1 MIPNRSIGLCIVLT
15 LITCGLYGIYWF
27 ICLTNELNYA
37 SKSNATDGGMSFI
50 LTFITCG
57 IYGYFWA
64 YQQGEKVDR
73 MNQQKSAT
81 AIVYMLL
88 QIFHLGIIGCCLMQ
102 NELNFFSDGQRAK
115 GF

>member
-1 MIPNRSIGLCIVLT
+1 MMIQKRSIGLCIVLSI
-15 LITCGLYGIYWF
+15 ITCGIYGIYWF

-37 SKSNATDGGMSFI
+37 SRKDGTDGGMSFV

-73 MNQQKSAT
+73 MNEQRSST
-81 AIVYMLL
+81 ALVYLLL
-88 QIFHLGIIGCCLMQ
+88 QIFGLGIVGYCLMQ
-102 NELNFFSDGQRAK
+102 NELNYFSDRQNTN
-115 GF
+115 